1 MARTKSRY
9 LMMNVEDITEKPS
22 GAATP
27 EGSSLNPHY
36 FEKSLGVN
44 NNMDLQKKQDSEAS
58 DKQDAMKGRHFA
70 YVVYPESAPADWI
83 EQLQQTGLSFVVSP
97 LHDKDIDPTGTPK
110 KPHYHVIISW
120 GNTTTYR
127 AARGLCDKLR
137 CPRPQAL
144 KSPNAMYRYLTH
156 KDNPDKY
163 QYEEQPVTYNGWVR
177 PLNAADVVQLK
188 REIWGMVYTNDCQ
201 EYGELLM
208 VCVEHGSE
216 YFDVAS
222 SHTIFFSKICD
233 GYRHSPIR
241 TLKRRYNM
249 LDDGPE
255 KEQVYE
261 VLLKYTGVDNEE
273 QERTDTRTII
283 D

>member
-27 EGSSLNPHY
+27 EGSSLSPH
-36 FEKSLGVN
+36 FEKSLGIN

-58 DKQDAMKGRHFA
+58 DKQDALKGRHFA

-97 LHDKDIDPTGTPK
+97 LHDKDVDPTGTPK

-144 KSPNAMYRYLTH
+144 KSPNAMYRYMQHL
-156 KDNPDKY
+156 DNPDKY
-163 QYEEQPVTYNGWVR
+163 QYTDIPTTYNGWVR

-233 GYRHSPIR
+233 GYRHAPIR

>member
-1 MARTKSRY
+1 
-9 LMMNVEDITEKPS
+9 MMNVEEIIEKPS

-27 EGSSLNPHY
+27 EGSSLSPH
-36 FEKSLGVN
+36 FEKSLGIN
-44 NNMDLQKKQDSEAS
+44 NNMDLQKKQDSGAS
-58 DKQDAMKGRHFA
+58 DKQDALKGRHFA

-97 LHDKDIDPTGTPK
+97 LHDKDVDPTGTLK

-127 AARGLCDKLR
+127 AARGLCDKIR
-137 CPRPQAL
+137 CPRPQML
-144 KSPNAMYRYLTH
+144 KSPNAMYRYMQHL
-156 KDNPDKY
+156 DNPDKY
-163 QYEEQPVTYNGWVR
+163 QYTDIPTTYNGWVR

-188 REIWGMVYTNDCQ
+188 REIWGMVYTQDCQ

-208 VCVEHGSE
+208 VCAEHGSE

-249 LDDGPE
+249 LDDGLE